1 MLAAG
6 RGSVTP
12 TIGSLVMER
21 PSPEDIAR
29 AARALGVE
37 PMAWRTVARGG
48 QTASSRWIAAP
59 PDGSTRFVKI
69 AFTLDTA
76 SWIRDEHLFYAQHRG
91 LGFTPELLGWFD
103 DGERPVLVL
112 EDLTDATWPPP
123 WDRAGVD
130 AVLAC
135 LADVASTTPSPEL
148 PPVGR
153 SQFDRDGWREIA
165 SDPEP
170 FLRLGLCEPAWLDD
184 HLDAMVHAADRA
196 VLEGDRL
203 LHFDVR
209 SDNICLSGDRALLI
223 DWNFACLGNPVADV
237 AAWLPSLHAEG
248 GPAPEEVLDPSHEV
262 TCLAAMFAGYFAS
275 HAARPPIPEAP
286 HVRPLQLMQARTA
299 IAWASR
305 ALGLTEPRA
314 VST

>member
-1 MLAAG
+1 L
-6 RGSVTP
+6 
-12 TIGSLVMER
+12 
-21 PSPEDIAR
+21 
-29 AARALGVE
+29 
-37 PMAWRTVARGG
+37 
-48 QTASSRWIAAP
+48 

-76 SWIRDEHLFYAQHRG
+76 SWVRDEHLFYAQHRG

-112 EDLTDATWPPP
+112 EDLSAATWPPP

-130 AVLAC
+130 AVVSC
-135 LADVASTTPSPEL
+135 LADVASTPASREL

-165 SDPEP
+165 NDLEP
-170 FLRLGLCEPAWLDD
+170 FLRLGLCEAAWLDD
-184 HLDAMVHAADRA
+184 HLDAMMHAADRA

-209 SDNICLSGDRALLI
+209 SDNICLRDGRALLV
-223 DWNFACLGNPVADV
+223 DWNFACLGNPLADV
-237 AAWLPSLHAEG
+237 TAWLPSLHAEG
-248 GPAPEEVLDPSHEV
+248 GPAPEEVVETSHEV
-262 TCLAAMFAGYFAS
+262 AALAAMFAGYFAS
-275 HAARPPIPEAP
+275 HAARPAIPEAP

-299 IAWASR
+299 LPWASR
-305 ALGLTEPRA
+305 ALGLTEPEPVPPA
-314 VST
+314 L